1 MSYKYIFWDWNGTLF
16 DDAYPTYEA
25 VNDMLTRRNIEKIDF
40 QRYRDTV
47 EVPII
52 NFYNSVMDMSKESM
66 EEISKEFDND
76 WSAHL
81 VSCPIF
87 DSARELLTMISERG
101 IKQYIYSSSRS
112 EKIIPYLDAFKL
124 TSFFEAVIGASDCY
138 VGSKAERTRD
148 YIRDNCIDPKET
160 LFIGDMDHDSEVAS
174 FVGSDCILV
183 ECGHQSIKKLAPTGR
198 KVIPTINELKP
209 IILNFEV
216 VK

>member
-1 MSYKYIFWDWNGTLF
+1 MTYKYIFWDWNGTLF
-16 DDAYPTYEA
+16 DDAKPTYEA
-25 VNDMLTRRNIEKIDF
+25 VNDMLEHRNIPKISF
-40 QRYRDTV
+40 ERYRDTV

-66 EEISKEFDND
+66 DDISKEFDRF
-76 WSAHL
+76 WSEHL

-87 DSARELLTMISERG
+87 DQAKELLHAISQKG

-112 EKIIPYLDAFKL
+112 EKIIPYLEAFEL
-124 TSFFEAVIGASDCY
+124 SAYFEQVIGATDCY

-148 YIRDNCIDPKET
+148 FIADNAIDPKDI

-174 FVGSDCILV
+174 IVGADCILV

-198 KVIPTINELKP
+198 KVIPSLNELKP
-209 IILNFEV
+209 ILLNSEV
-216 VK
+216 IK